1 MTLINADC
9 LDRETCSAVFFFV
22 QKRNCPGGQPLWG
35 IVLNSEQMGCN
46 PASAFELYPVITVS
60 SAVDAFAI
68 CVADVAFVQVVPFA
82 IIRARGSCDNCD
94 IPQKT
99 ANSRVLRYS
108 PIQNLYQRSR
118 TCGEERHRQM
128 KNRIVA
134 DLDRT
139 EPACKMSDRY
149 AGWGSPFLIFMQL
162 AGWLPA
168 LHGQIIMGY
177 R

>member
-94 IPQKT
+94 ISKK
-99 ANSRVLRYS
+99 ASKFKGFWGIVLF
-108 PIQNLYQRSR
+108 R
-118 TCGEERHRQM
+118 TCIRDPGFAVE
-128 KNRIVA
+128 K
-134 DLDRT
+134 DT
-139 EPACKMSDRY
+139 GK
-149 AGWGSPFLIFMQL
+149 
-162 AGWLPA
+162 
-168 LHGQIIMGY
+168 
-177 R
+177 

>member
-35 IVLNSEQMGCN
+35 IVLNSEQMGCH

-94 IPQKT
+94 MLKK
-99 ANSRVLRYS
+99 ANKFKGFWGIVLF
-108 PIQNLYQRSR
+108 R
-118 TCGEERHRQM
+118 TCIRDPGFAVE
-128 KNRIVA
+128 K
-134 DLDRT
+134 DT
-139 EPACKMSDRY
+139 GK
-149 AGWGSPFLIFMQL
+149 
-162 AGWLPA
+162 
-168 LHGQIIMGY
+168 
-177 R
+177 

>member
-46 PASAFELYPVITVS
+46 PASAFEQYPVITVS

-94 IPQKT
+94 ISKK
-99 ANSRVLRYS
+99 ASKFKGFWGIVLF
-108 PIQNLYQRSR
+108 R
-118 TCGEERHRQM
+118 TCIRDPGFAVE
-128 KNRIVA
+128 K
-134 DLDRT
+134 DT
-139 EPACKMSDRY
+139 GK
-149 AGWGSPFLIFMQL
+149 
-162 AGWLPA
+162 
-168 LHGQIIMGY
+168 
-177 R
+177 

>member
-1 MTLINADC
+1 MINADC

-46 PASAFELYPVITVS
+46 PAAVFKLYPVIAVS

-94 IPQKT
+94 MPKK
-99 ANSRVLRYS
+99 ANKFKGFWGIVLF
-108 PIQNLYQRSR
+108 R
-118 TCGEERHRQM
+118 TCIRDPE
-128 KNRIVA
+128 
-134 DLDRT
+134 
-139 EPACKMSDRY
+139 
-149 AGWGSPFLIFMQL
+149 L
-162 AGWLPA
+162 AVKKGTA
-168 LHGQIIMGY
+168 

>member
-68 CVADVAFVQVVPFA
+68 CLADVAFVQVVPFA

-94 IPQKT
+94 MLKK
-99 ANSRVLRYS
+99 ANKFKGFWGIVLF
-108 PIQNLYQRSR
+108 R
-118 TCGEERHRQM
+118 TCIRDPGFAVE
-128 KNRIVA
+128 K
-134 DLDRT
+134 DT
-139 EPACKMSDRY
+139 GK
-149 AGWGSPFLIFMQL
+149 
-162 AGWLPA
+162 
-168 LHGQIIMGY
+168 
-177 R
+177 